1 MARHYGWRLATG
13 MTVADVEE
21 WPNRLMRVT
30 VDDLR
35 EAARKYLVDKNSVTG
50 YLLPVPEH
58 TSSIGE
64 KPVNAPA
71 KGKS

>member
-1 MARHYGWRLATG
+1 
-13 MTVADVEE
+13 
-21 WPNRLMRVT
+21 VT

-50 YLLPVPEH
+50 YLLPAPEH
-58 TSSIGE
+58 SSSIDG
-64 KPVNAPA
+64 KPVNARV

>member
-1 MARHYGWRLATG
+1 

-50 YLLPVPEH
+50 YLLPVRAT
-58 TSSIGE
+58 TSSVGE